1 MRTLII
7 DPRFGAAG
15 DMIVS
20 SLLSLGAD
28 KNAVLKAIKNAA
40 VPEIETVVRNGI
52 EAQSIRMNSDSAH
65 RHIEEVLA
73 KVDAAETSAEA
84 KALAKRVFSRLEQA
98 EATVH
103 HTHHPHFHEIGAD
116 DAVADIVGAC
126 TAILSLNIDTIC
138 ILPLAAG
145 SGTLRCSHGIM
156 PVPAPATADILKNS
170 TLKTILGTFEGE
182 LCTPT
187 GASLL
192 AEFAQTFSA
201 LDKIP
206 AGKIIAIGRGAGSR
220 TFDDHPNI
228 LTTYIIDS
236 DTEADTVD
244 VLETNVDDI
253 TGEVL
258 SNTIT
263 LLMEN
268 GARDAS
274 AVPIIM
280 KKGRSGYLIRVICSP
295 EKSAALAK
303 LLAKET
309 GSLGIRCTPMIHR
322 LTADRGFTSVTVQ
335 ICGKKYTAS
344 VKYAALDGKIYSRKA
359 EFEDCRRIAA
369 ETGCPVRDV
378 KRIVEDAAWRIE

>member
-1 MRTLII
+1 MRTLVI

-28 KNAVLKAIKNAA
+28 KNTVLEAIKNAA
-40 VPEIETVVRNGI
+40 APEIETVVRNGI
-52 EAQSIRMNSDSAH
+52 EATSIRMHSDSTH

-84 KALAKRVFSRLEQA
+84 KALAKRVFARLEQA
-98 EATVH
+98 EAKVH

-126 TAILSLNIDTIC
+126 TAILSLKIDTIC
-138 ILPLAAG
+138 ILPLAVG
-145 SGTLRCSHGIM
+145 SGTLHCSHGIM
-156 PVPAPATADILKNS
+156 PVPAPATAEVLKNS
-170 TLKTILGTFEGE
+170 SLKTILGTFEGE

-192 AEFAQTFSA
+192 AEFAQTYSSS
-201 LDKIP
+201 DTIP

-220 TFDDHPNI
+220 VFDDHPNI
-228 LTTYIIDS
+228 LTTYIVES
-236 DTEADTVD
+236 DDEADTVD

-258 SNTIT
+258 ANTIT

-280 KKGRSGYLIRVICSP
+280 KKGRSGYLIRVVCSP
-295 EKSAALAK
+295 EKSAALAE

-322 LTADRGFTSVTVQ
+322 LTAERGITSVTAQ
-335 ICGKKYTAS
+335 ICGKEYTAS
-344 VKYAALDGKIYSRKA
+344 VKHASLDGKIYSRKA
-359 EFEDCRRIAA
+359 EFEDCRRISA
-369 ETGCPVRDV
+369 ETGSSLREV
-378 KRIVEDAAWRIE
+378 KRIIEDAAWRKV

>member
-1 MRTLII
+1 MRTLVI

-28 KNAVLKAIKNAA
+28 KNTVLAAVKNAA

-52 EAQSIRMNSDSAH
+52 EALSIHMNSDTAH

-73 KVDAAETSAEA
+73 KVDAAETSDEA
-84 KALAKRVFSRLEQA
+84 KALAKRVFSRLEIA
-98 EATVH
+98 EAAVH

-126 TAILSLNIDTIC
+126 TAILSLHIDNVC
-138 ILPLAAG
+138 ILPVATG
-145 SGTLRCSHGIM
+145 SGTLHCSHGIM
-156 PVPAPATADILKNS
+156 PVPAPATAEVLKNS
-170 TLKTILGTFEGE
+170 SLNTLLGTFEGE

-192 AEFAQTFSA
+192 AEFAETFCAS
-201 LDKIP
+201 DTVP
-206 AGKIIAIGRGAGSR
+206 AGKIIAIGRGAGAKV
-220 TFDDHPNI
+220 FDDHANI
-228 LTTYIIDS
+228 LTSYIVES
-236 DTEADTVD
+236 EDTESTVD

-258 SNTIT
+258 ANTIT

-295 EKSAALAK
+295 EKSAALAE

-309 GSLGIRCTPMIHR
+309 GSLGIRCIPMVHR
-322 LTADRGFTSVTVQ
+322 LTAERGFTSVTAK
-335 ICGKKYTAS
+335 ICGKEYTAS
-344 VKYAALDGKIYSRKA
+344 VKYASISGSIYSRKA

-369 ETGCPVRDV
+369 ESGCPIRDV
-378 KRIVEDAAWRIE
+378 KRILEDAAWRIA